1 MAATV
6 SILQRTKLGHN
17 FNVAVCTW
25 AWDDAYPA
33 GGEAATANQLG
44 MSTISAVI
52 PVSSNTGGYVY
63 NWDAAN
69 SKLMAFYA
77 DYSTTTDGALIDIA
91 AGDTAVLTGIVTT
104 LLVIGV

>member
-17 FNVAVCTW
+17 FNVAICTW
-25 AWDDAYPA
+25 AWDATYPA

-52 PVSSNTGGYVY
+52 PISTNTGGYVY

-69 SKLMAFYA
+69 SKLMAFYSNNDSTA
-77 DYSTTTDGALIDIA
+77 DGPLIDIA
-91 AGDTAVLTGIVTT
+91 VGDTAALTGFITT
-104 LLVIGV
+104 LLVIGI

>member
-6 SILQRTKLGHN
+6 TILNRAKIDQL
-17 FNVAVCTW
+17 NVAFVSW
-25 AWDDAYPA
+25 AWDATYPA

-52 PVSSNTGGYVY
+52 PVSSNTAGFAY

-69 SKLMAFYA
+69 SKLQAFYGNYDSTA
-77 DYSTTTDGALIDIA
+77 DGPLIDIA
-91 AGDTAVLTGIVTT
+91 VGDTAMLTGIVTT
-104 LLVIGV
+104 LMVIGT